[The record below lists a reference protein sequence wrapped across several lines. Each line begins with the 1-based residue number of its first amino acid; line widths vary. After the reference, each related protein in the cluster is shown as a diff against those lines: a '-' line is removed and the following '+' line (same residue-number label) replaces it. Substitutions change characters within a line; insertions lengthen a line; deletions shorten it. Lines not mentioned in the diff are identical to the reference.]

1 MNTFSLHDYFHS
13 YSTGKEGSSSVYDHL
28 TEVVLKLVS
37 DQPDAALAAL
47 ESISASVKSAS
58 YPAQAPTDRIG
69 GEAAAVEARASRASY
84 LSSQASLFSSPK
96 PNEEGG
102 ATGEPV
108 QDFTDEANYLEW
120 AGLSF
125 GKTGNFRLHMSLKH
139 LAAKYPTA
147 KGIRLFGKL
156 LGTHH
161 DYYVAEAICDAPED
175 EQADAKDA
183 LGNLIQKTGEGPN
196 KFTYFVCHGVGL
208 PWTRLPQVTPHQIIV
223 ARQIRRF
230 ITGNLATAVGGHPPF
245 PGTEAN
251 YVRALIALISAGTA
265 VAPTGIFQAVEGDE
279 NGAIEPVPEEGEAAD
294 LGAIESW
301 VHTGLALNVLGR
313 TKPNPPKMNE
323 AGEEVPDEN
332 APEPS
337 APLKPIADDAVISEG
352 EGGTSWELH
361 ACPISGLPE
370 GEEPKGLY
378 VLRSLRFP
386 GAYTV
391 GIGKKFTSL
400 YVGYGHEVSTKPFA
414 PQLPPKA
421 NPEYDLSAAD
431 KKIKEQDDVKVA
443 PPVEAAPEE

>member
-1 MNTFSLHDYFHS
+1 
-13 YSTGKEGSSSVYDHL
+13 
-28 TEVVLKLVS
+28 
-37 DQPDAALAAL
+37 
-47 ESISASVKSAS
+47 
-58 YPAQAPTDRIG
+58 
-69 GEAAAVEARASRASY
+69 
-84 LSSQASLFSSPK
+84 
-96 PNEEGG
+96 
-102 ATGEPV
+102 
-108 QDFTDEANYLEW
+108 
-120 AGLSF
+120 
-125 GKTGNFRLHMSLKH
+125 MSLKH

-370 GEEPKGLY
+370 GEAPKGLY